1 MAFVQFTQPDDQPIV
16 INTDRIVTATPLPD
30 GQGTRITLNN
40 GGYQDV
46 KQLIADV
53 LRQLNISAYR
63 LDDPFRLSSEIVHFL
78 ECCPMSQMGQK
89 RRSGSNSATSAPPL
103 TADPQRLISAGEQAT
118 SGKLYVTILA
128 ALSRRFSLSKV
139 SAVLVHWT

>member
-1 MAFVQFTQPDDQPIV
+1 MQPRKRGAAHRMLIEPSLDDPCSPGSEAARRVERGTKAAGHLKRLAFTFSVHRLDLGARASQVLGRRARPARPNSQDRSFMAFVQFTQPDDQPIV

-53 LRQLNISAYR
+53 LRQLNISA
-63 LDDPFRLSSEIVHFL
+63 
-78 ECCPMSQMGQK
+78 
-89 RRSGSNSATSAPPL
+89 
-103 TADPQRLISAGEQAT
+103 
-118 SGKLYVTILA
+118 
-128 ALSRRFSLSKV
+128 
-139 SAVLVHWT
+139 

>member
-40 GGYQDV
+40 GGHQDV

-53 LRQLNISAYR
+53 QRQLNISGATA
-63 LDDPFRLSSEIVHFL
+63 
-78 ECCPMSQMGQK
+78 
-89 RRSGSNSATSAPPL
+89 RRTRHAHHPQQRWPSGREATH
-103 TADPQRLISAGEQAT
+103 R
-118 SGKLYVTILA
+118 
-128 ALSRRFSLSKV
+128 
-139 SAVLVHWT
+139 